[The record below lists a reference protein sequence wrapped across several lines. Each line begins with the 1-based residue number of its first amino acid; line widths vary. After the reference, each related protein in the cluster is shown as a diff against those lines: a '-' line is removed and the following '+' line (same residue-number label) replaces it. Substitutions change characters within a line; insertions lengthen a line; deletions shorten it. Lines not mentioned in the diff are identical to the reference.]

1 MLSQMVEE
9 VGQEKLRSNH
19 SNLFSGSTSVKPLK
33 FGLESSCS
41 SISTN
46 MNSPATYFKVENNVR
61 DATND
66 ASGSILAD
74 IEGDSIT
81 PKTSSTPRFKKER
94 NG

>member
-81 PKTSSTPRFKKER
+81 PNTSSTPRFKKER
-94 NG
+94 NR